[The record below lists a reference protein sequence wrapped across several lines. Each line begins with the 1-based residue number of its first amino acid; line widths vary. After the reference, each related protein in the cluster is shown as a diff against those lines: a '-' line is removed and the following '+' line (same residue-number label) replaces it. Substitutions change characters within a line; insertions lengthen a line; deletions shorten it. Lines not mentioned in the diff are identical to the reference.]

1 MKVMVMT
8 ASGSD
13 STVQLITVILIFIL
27 VLALTYITT
36 KFTAGLQKGKMAS
49 PNVEVMETFKL
60 STNKYIQIVRVGKKY
75 YSIIVCKDTVTLM
88 GELSEDEINQ
98 PKSGTETTMSF
109 QEILNKA
116 KNFKGKK

>member
-1 MKVMVMT
+1 MVMT

>member
-13 STVQLITVILIFIL
+13 STVQLITVILIFIF

-49 PNVEVMETFKL
+49 PNVEVVETFKL